1 VATETKVD
9 PRNVGSR
16 SWWAIATAVIGA
28 LLLAAGGVIAL
39 VHPSLLVAPGDAVN
53 GAVRVYA
60 NYFASRN
67 IALALMIVALLVMGA
82 RRALGNMLVLT
93 ALIQVVDA
101 CLDVM
106 DGRWSILPGVLVLGI
121 AFLLAA
127 ARLSGSPFW
136 KRSAWN

>member
-1 VATETKVD
+1 VTLETKSD

-16 SWWAIATAVIGA
+16 SWWAVSTAVIGA
-28 LLLAAGGVIAL
+28 LLLAVGGAL
-39 VHPSLLVAPGDAVN
+39 VHPALLAAPGDAVN

-60 NYFASRN
+60 DYFASRN
-67 IALALMIVALLVMGA
+67 LALALMISALLLMGA

-106 DGRWSILPGVLVLGI
+106 DGRWSILPGVLVLGL